1 MLLVQNLSLLRSDI
15 KIFEDINISLGSGK
29 IIVLKGK
36 NGSGKTSLLR
46 TILYILE
53 PSEGNIYWKSKLIT
67 KSLNDFYSNLTY
79 ISDKN
84 TSIRQLTILENIKIW
99 KNIFIYKV
107 NYEEINN
114 ILKILKLYDFR
125 DRKVSI
131 LSLGQIKKLEL
142 LRLII
147 ENKKYWILDEPFT
160 NLDSETIDIL
170 SQSFEDHCVN
180 KGSILFS
187 SHHNITF
194 GRSEEVVLQ

>member
-99 KNIFIYKV
+99 KNIFISKV

-194 GRSEEVVLQ
+194 GRSEELVLQ